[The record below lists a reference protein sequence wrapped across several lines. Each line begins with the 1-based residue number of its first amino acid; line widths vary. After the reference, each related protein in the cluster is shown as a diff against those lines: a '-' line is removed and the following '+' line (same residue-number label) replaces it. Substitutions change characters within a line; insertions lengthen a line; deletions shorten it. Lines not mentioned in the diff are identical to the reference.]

1 MSGQFFES
9 YVFAEIAKS
18 WLNSGKEP
26 PLFYYRDKEK
36 REIDLLLL
44 HDGHLFPIEIKKT
57 ASPSLED
64 VKNFTALD
72 MAKNPSRG
80 DGCLICMTEKLLT
93 LDEHNLAVHVWAI

>member
-36 REIDLLLL
+36 REIDLVIEQDGVL
-44 HDGHLFPIEIKKT
+44 HPIEIKK
-57 ASPSLED
+57 ASAPD
-64 VKNFTALD
+64 RHALKSFEVLKKTGIPLGPGGVVC
-72 MAKNPSRG
+72 MAETPYPIDELNSMIPVN
-80 DGCLICMTEKLLT
+80 LI
-93 LDEHNLAVHVWAI
+93 